1 MTVSIVVLYTYD
13 MTSISK
19 SKLTRVYADTS
30 VFGGVFDEEFET
42 ASKMFFDAVK
52 KGTFKLIT
60 SELVR
65 KEIQVG
71 PQKVLDIFEEFLVIA
86 EED

>member
-1 MTVSIVVLYTYD
+1 MTVSIAVLYTYG
-13 MTSISK
+13 MISISK

-42 ASKMFFDAVK
+42 ASKVFFDAVK
-52 KGTFKLIT
+52 KGSFKLIT

-65 KEIQVG
+65 EEIQVG
-71 PQKVLDIFEEFLVIA
+71 PIRGDRK
-86 EED
+86 